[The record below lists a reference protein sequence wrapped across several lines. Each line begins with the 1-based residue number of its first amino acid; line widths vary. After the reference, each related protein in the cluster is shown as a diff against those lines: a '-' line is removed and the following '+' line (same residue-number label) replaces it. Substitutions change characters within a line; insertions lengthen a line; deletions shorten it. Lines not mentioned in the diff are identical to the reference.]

1 MRHVLERII
10 NFVTE
15 HNRITLVV
23 MLVLTGAVVGG
34 ITQLDTASQAGASP
48 DQFENN
54 DRVQTQQY
62 IQQQYTNSSERR
74 QNRTIQT
81 VYVWDEDGDALSKE
95 SLLAGLQYQQDIS
108 TDEDVQAALHDDGVR
123 GIENLVAMRAA
134 GDTNATLDEQL
145 QALEN
150 ASAAQVEELVGK
162 VISEDPRAQQ
172 FLPTDH
178 GEETSSTDR
187 RMLVALDTGPDTD
200 EETREDANSALYET
214 TQEYSEAGLFTLT
227 DESLR
232 DASQHFFGEMV
243 ELVLPIALLVILSI
257 LVFAYRDLIDVIV
270 GMTGVILSVLW
281 TFGLLGWL
289 GVEAGTM
296 MIVPVVLISGLSID
310 FGFHIFN
317 RYREQR
323 GPDDGIRE
331 PMNRG
336 VRLVTTALILVTITA
351 SIGFLA
357 NLANPL
363 AVIRDLGVSITLGV
377 ISALV
382 IFTTVVPALKISI
395 DGLLERIG
403 LDRRKAALGHGTYLR
418 PALEGSVTLAQRAA
432 PVVLVLA
439 VVIGGLGGLAWTEL
453 SEESYQ
459 QSDGEVAEWKQQLPG
474 PLGWEPSTVLQ
485 QQQHVEAAYQ
495 PANADDAIQSQ
506 ILVVDGVTSDSTL
519 EDIDAGVEQIENEG
533 LVVTQSG
540 IPAERSPLTAMERV
554 AEQNESFAAVL
565 DEHDTNDD
573 GIPDEDLE
581 AVYDAFYAADSGTA
595 EQVVERTD
603 GEYRSVLVTLSLTAD
618 FSEASEVVPELDAG
632 ADRMEGDG
640 QRTATAAGSLAI
652 NDAVLDGIID
662 GIVLTM
668 VIALLAIAVALI
680 AVFWSMHGSATLGAV
695 VAVPITLVVGL
706 VIGGMF
712 LLDIPLTLLTALLMS
727 LVIGLGIDYN
737 IHVGDRFADELDA
750 GKKPV
755 EALNAAVTGTGGALL
770 GSTLTSAGAFATIAL
785 VPHPQLQSFGTIVV
799 IALVTSFLVSLIVL
813 PSLLLLWS
821 RYTDDTVH
829 VAPEAEPT
837 PQD

>member
-1 MRHVLERII
+1 MRHVLERIVD
-10 NFVTE
+10 FVTE

-23 MLVLTGAVVGG
+23 MLVLTGAVVAG
-34 ITQLDTASQAGASP
+34 IPQLDTASQAGSSP
-48 DQFENN
+48 DQFEDN
-54 DRVQTQQY
+54 DRVQKAQY
-62 IQQQYTNSSERR
+62 IDEQYTGSSERQ

-81 VYVWDEDGDALSKE
+81 VYVWDEDGEALSKD
-95 SLLAGLQYQQDIS
+95 SLLAGLQYQQDIR
-108 TDEDVQAALHDDGVR
+108 ENGDVRSALHDSGVR
-123 GIENLVAMRAA
+123 GIENLVAMQAA
-134 GDTNATLDEQL
+134 GDTNATLDEQIEAL
-145 QALEN
+145 QNTNSTE
-150 ASAAQVEELVGK
+150 VEQLVGQ
-162 VISEDPRAQQ
+162 VIAENPQAQQ

-178 GEETSSTDR
+178 GEESASTDR
-187 RMLVALDTGPDTD
+187 RILVALDTGPDTD
-200 EETREDANSALYET
+200 EDDREEANAVLYET
-214 TQEYSEAGLFTLT
+214 TNDYDDAGLFTLT
-227 DESLR
+227 NDAYRE
-232 DASQHFFGEMV
+232 ASQQFFGEMV
-243 ELVLPIALLVILSI
+243 ELVLPVALLVILSI
-257 LVFAYRDLIDVIV
+257 LVFAYRDLIDVVV
-270 GMTGVILSVLW
+270 GMSGVTLSVLW
-281 TFGLLGWL
+281 TFGLLGWI

-331 PMNRG
+331 PMNHG

-363 AVIRDLGVSITLGV
+363 PVIRDLGVSITLGV

-382 IFTTVVPALKISI
+382 IFVTVVPALKISI
-395 DGLLERIG
+395 DGLLERLG

-418 PALEGSVTLAQRAA
+418 PALEGSVTLARRAA
-432 PVVLVLA
+432 PVVLVAA
-439 VVIGGLGGLAWTEL
+439 VIVGGLGGLAWTDL
-453 SEESYQ
+453 DQESYQ

-485 QQQHVEAAYQ
+485 QQQHVQEVYQ
-495 PANADDAIQSQ
+495 PANADDAIQSR
-506 ILVVDGVTSDSTL
+506 ILVEDGVTSDSTL
-519 EDIDAGVEQIENEG
+519 EAIDAGVEQIEDEG
-533 LVVTQSG
+533 VVVTQSG
-540 IPAERSPLTAMERV
+540 ISAERSPLTAMERV
-554 AEQNESFAAVL
+554 AAENESFAAVL
-565 DEHDTNDD
+565 DQHDTNND
-573 GIPDEDLE
+573 GIPDDDLPE
-581 AVYDAFYAADSGTA
+581 LYDAFYAADSSVA

-603 GEYRSVLVTLSLTAD
+603 GEYRSVLVTLSLDAD
-618 FSEASEVVPELDAG
+618 FSEASEVVPTLDDG
-632 ADRMEGDG
+632 AERMEGDG

-652 NDAVLDGIID
+652 NDAVLDEIIG

-668 VIALLAIAVALI
+668 AIALLAIAVALI

-712 LLDIPLTLLTALLMS
+712 LLGIPLTLLTALLMS

-737 IHVGDRFADELDA
+737 IHIGDRFADELDA
-750 GKKPV
+750 GKPPL
-755 EALNAAVTGTGGALL
+755 EALSVAVTGTGGALL

-785 VPHPQLQSFGTIVV
+785 VPHPQLQSFGSIVV
-799 IALVTSFLVSLIVL
+799 IALVTSFVVSLLVL

-821 RYTDDTVH
+821 RYTDGVVS
-829 VAPEAEPT
+829 VAPEADPA